1 MSDTGGTNE
10 SLADKKKRML
20 HDAQNSIAQL
30 LHEIKQHL
38 FPHYPMENRNVQN
51 NTKKKMSGKKENSF
65 RDVPRD
71 EPATQQGRKVIHCT
85 KRTGSP
91 RRATGATRDSRDI
104 PPITVTRER
113 SYKIKAVGHYTPGTP
128 KKKTSSAP
136 VSLKKSKTWG
146 TNIGTVKYKR
156 KIVATTA
163 SSRPKH
169 HQGINKS
176 LNENAVV
183 PASDVEIS
191 SSDYSRSPSPF
202 LPSDSGTDTE
212 NSGEEGEVKNNL
224 ENEMSDQS
232 VFGNISNKQGKE
244 IVAQPDN
251 TMKNNAG
258 VEEEKISSGPTGQDK
273 EKASRVELTDEKR
286 ADPGDTN
293 QSTKIAAQQD
303 GYRQTKNVPS
313 EKEAEPSDTEID
325 TDKDDAPGEGDEE
338 DEKTAIPSQ
347 PNINKIIT
355 VTKITT
361 DKIGDKVGEDKVG
374 EPQKRDQKKGSDEET
389 WNR

>member
-1 MSDTGGTNE
+1 MSDKGRKNE

-30 LHEIKQHL
+30 LHEIKQHR

-51 NTKKKMSGKKENSF
+51 NTETKMSGKKENSF

-71 EPATQQGRKVIHCT
+71 EPATQHGRKVIHCA

-91 RRATGATRDSRDI
+91 RRATGATRDSGDI
-104 PPITVTRER
+104 LPITMTRER
-113 SYKIKAVGHYTPGTP
+113 SCKIKAVGHYTPGTP
-128 KKKTSSAP
+128 KTKKSPAP
-136 VSLKKSKTWG
+136 VSLEKTKTRG
-146 TNIGTVKYKR
+146 LKIGTVKYKR
-156 KIVATTA
+156 KILATAA
-163 SSRPKH
+163 SSRPKRH
-169 HQGINKS
+169 KGINKS

-183 PASDVEIS
+183 PASDVDSS

-224 ENEMSDQS
+224 EMEMSDQP
-232 VFGNISNKQGKE
+232 VFGNNSNKQGKE
-244 IVAQPDN
+244 NVAQPEN

-258 VEEEKISSGPTGQDK
+258 VEEEKI
-273 EKASRVELTDEKR
+273 V
-286 ADPGDTN
+286 
-293 QSTKIAAQQD
+293 IAAQQD
-303 GYRQTKNVPS
+303 GYRQTESVQSEK

-325 TDKDDAPGEGDEE
+325 TDEDDAPGE
-338 DEKTAIPSQ
+338 EKTAIPSQ

-361 DKIGDKVGEDKVG
+361 DKIGDKVGDDSVG
-374 EPQKRDQKKGSDEET
+374 EPQEKDQNNKRGDEKT
-389 WNR
+389 WNREIEHTMK